1 MKVLVTGSSG
11 LVGSHL
17 LPLLKSKG
25 HAVTRLVRSKEKS
38 SAGDAVYW
46 NPDEGEIDSAGL
58 EGHDAVVHLAG
69 ENIAGRWTEEKKAR
83 ILESR
88 VKGTELLMDALTG
101 LKSKPG
107 VVVAASG
114 VGYYGDRGG
123 EVLTEESPQGKGFL
137 AHVSGR
143 WESALDIGKGAGI
156 RVVKLRIGMVLS
168 TEGGAL
174 KQMLIPFKLGIAGRI
189 GSGKQYWSWISMED
203 ITEGICFLLEAKD
216 ADGPVNMVSPDTVTN
231 EEFTKALASALNRP
245 AFIPLPELAA
255 RAVFGEMADELL
267 LSSARAVPVKLT
279 ELGYNF
285 RSPVLAKTLRKIL

>member
-25 HAVTRLVRSKEKS
+25 HTVTRLVRSKGKA

-58 EGHDAVVHLAG
+58 EGQGAVVHLAG
-69 ENIAGRWTEEKKAR
+69 ENIAGRWTEEKKAL

-88 VKGTELLMDALTG
+88 VKGTELLMNALTG

-107 VVVAASG
+107 VVIAASG
-114 VGYYGDRGG
+114 VGFYGDRGD

-203 ITEGICFLLEAKD
+203 ITEGICYLLETKG

-267 LSSARAVPVKLT
+267 LSSTRAVPVKLT

>member
-25 HAVTRLVRSKEKS
+25 HAVTRLVRSKEKF

-88 VKGTELLMDALTG
+88 VKGTELLMNALTG
-101 LKSKPG
+101 LESKPG

-114 VGYYGDRGG
+114 VGYYGDRGD

-216 ADGPVNMVSPDTVTN
+216 ADGPVNMVSPDTVMN

-255 RAVFGEMADELL
+255 RVVFGEMADELL
-267 LSSARAVPVKLT
+267 LASTRAVPVKLT

>member
-25 HAVTRLVRSKEKS
+25 HTVTRLVRSKGKA

-58 EGHDAVVHLAG
+58 EGQGAVVHLAG
-69 ENIAGRWTEEKKAR
+69 ENIAGRWTEEKKAL

-88 VKGTELLMDALTG
+88 VKGTELLMNALTG

-107 VVVAASG
+107 VVIAASG
-114 VGYYGDRGG
+114 VGFYGDRGD

-203 ITEGICFLLEAKD
+203 ITEGICYLLETKG

-231 EEFTKALASALNRP
+231 
-245 AFIPLPELAA
+245 
-255 RAVFGEMADELL
+255 
-267 LSSARAVPVKLT
+267 
-279 ELGYNF
+279 
-285 RSPVLAKTLRKIL
+285 

>member
-17 LPLLKSKG
+17 VPLLRGRG
-25 HAVTRLVRSKEKS
+25 HTVTRLVRSKEKAA
-38 SAGDAVYW
+38 AGDAVYW
-46 NPDEGEIDSAGL
+46 SPDEGEIDTAGL
-58 EGHDAVVHLAG
+58 EGYDAVVHLAG

-88 VKGTELLMDALTG
+88 VHGTELLMEALSG
-101 LKSKPG
+101 LRTKPG

-114 VGYYGDRGG
+114 VGYYGDRGD

-143 WESALDIGKGAGI
+143 WEDVLDIGKGSGI
-156 RVVKLRIGMVLS
+156 RIVKMRMGMVLS
-168 TEGGAL
+168 PEGGAL
-174 KQMLIPFKLGIAGRI
+174 KQMLIPFRLGIAGRI

-203 ITEGICFLLEAKD
+203 LTEGICYLLEAGD
-216 ADGPVNMVSPDTVTN
+216 ASGPVNMVSPDTVTN

-245 AFIPLPELAA
+245 AFIPLPEFAA
-255 RAVFGEMADELL
+255 RAVFGEMADELML
-267 LSSARAVPVKLT
+267 ASTRAVPVKLT

-285 RSPVLAKTLRKIL
+285 RSPVLARTLKKIL

>member
-25 HAVTRLVRSKEKS
+25 HTITRLVRSKGKASE
-38 SAGDAVYW
+38 GDAVYW

-58 EGHDAVVHLAG
+58 EGQGAIVHLAG
-69 ENIAGRWTEEKKAR
+69 ENIAGRWTEEKKAQ

-88 VKGTELLMDALTG
+88 VKGAELLMNALTG

-107 VVVAASG
+107 VVIAASG
-114 VGYYGDRGG
+114 VGYYGDRGD

-203 ITEGICFLLEAKD
+203 ITEGICFLLETKD
-216 ADGPVNMVSPDTVTN
+216 ADWPVNMVSPDTVTN

-267 LSSARAVPVKLT
+267 LSSTRAVPVKLT

>member
-17 LPLLKSKG
+17 VPLLKSKG
-25 HAVTRLVRSKEKS
+25 HTVTRLVRSKGS
-38 SAGDAVYW
+38 ASAGDAVYW
-46 NPDEGEIDSAGL
+46 DPGEGEIDTAGL
-58 EGHDAVVHLAG
+58 EGYDAVVHLAG
-69 ENIAGRWTEEKKAR
+69 ENIAGRWTEDKKAR

-88 VKGTELLMDALTG
+88 VRGTELLMKALSG
-101 LKSKPG
+101 LRSKPG

-114 VGYYGDRGG
+114 VGYYGDRGD

-143 WESALDIGKGAGI
+143 WEDALDIGKEAGI
-156 RVVKLRIGMVLS
+156 RIVKMRIGMVLS
-168 TEGGAL
+168 PEGGAL
-174 KQMLIPFKLGIAGRI
+174 KQMLIPFKLGIAGKI

-203 ITEGICFLLEAKD
+203 LTEGICFLLETKD
-216 ADGPVNMVSPDTVTN
+216 ASGPVNMVSPDTVTN

-245 AFIPLPELAA
+245 AFIPLPEFAA
-255 RAVFGEMADELL
+255 RAVFGEMADELML
-267 LSSARAVPVKLT
+267 ASTRAVPVKLT

-285 RSPVLAKTLRKIL
+285 RSPVLTKTLNKII

>member
-11 LVGSHL
+11 LVGSYL

-25 HAVTRLVRSKEKS
+25 HTVTRLVRSKGVA

-46 NPDEGEIDSAGL
+46 NPDEGAIDTAGL

-88 VKGTELLMDALTG
+88 VHGTELLMKALSG
-101 LKSKPG
+101 LRSKPG
-107 VVVAASG
+107 AVVAASG
-114 VGYYGDRGG
+114 VGYYGDRGD
-123 EVLTEESPQGKGFL
+123 EVLTEESPQGEGFL

-143 WESALDIGKGAGI
+143 WEDALDIGKEAGI
-156 RVVKLRIGMVLS
+156 RIVKMRIGMVLS
-168 TEGGAL
+168 PEGGAL
-174 KQMLIPFKLGIAGRI
+174 KQMLIPFKLGIAGKI

-203 ITEGICFLLEAKD
+203 LTEGICYLLEAKD
-216 ADGPVNMVSPDTVTN
+216 AAGPVNMVSPDTVTN

-245 AFIPLPELAA
+245 AFIPLPEFAA
-255 RAVFGEMADELL
+255 RVIFGEMADELML
-267 LSSARAVPVKLT
+267 ASTRAVPVKLT

-285 RSPVLAKTLRKIL
+285 RSPVLTKTLKKIL

>member
-17 LPLLKSKG
+17 VPLLRSKG
-25 HAVTRLVRSKEKS
+25 HTVTRLVRSKGAA

-46 NPDEGEIDSAGL
+46 NPDEGEIDTSGL
-58 EGHDAVVHLAG
+58 EGYDAVVHLAG

-88 VKGTELLMDALTG
+88 VHGTELLMKALSG
-101 LKSKPG
+101 LESKPG

-114 VGYYGDRGG
+114 VGYYGDRGDA
-123 EVLTEESPQGKGFL
+123 VLTEESPQGKGFL

-143 WESALDIGKGAGI
+143 WEEALDIGKEAGI
-156 RVVKLRIGMVLS
+156 RIVKMRIGMVLS
-168 TEGGAL
+168 PDGGAL
-174 KQMLIPFKLGIAGRI
+174 KQMLIPFKLGIAGKI
-189 GSGKQYWSWISMED
+189 GSGKQYWSWISLED
-203 ITEGICFLLEAKD
+203 LTEGICFLLEAKD
-216 ADGPVNMVSPDTVTN
+216 ASGPVNMVSPDTVTN

-245 AFIPLPELAA
+245 AFVPLPEFAA
-255 RAVFGEMADELL
+255 RAVFGEMADELML
-267 LSSARAVPVKLT
+267 ASTRAVPVKLT

-285 RSPVLAKTLRKIL
+285 RSPVLAKTLKKIL